1 MHPTA
6 ESSSA
11 VYITPRSQT
20 ANRGVRIK
28 NFASLWLLLKGQS
41 LELLLRVNTSIM
53 KEEILSIKGGFTK
66 PKMLTPQ
73 SQNFLTLCTN
83 ILAKS
88 APNKKLIKSVHQ
100 GPGWVRIMKKIE
112 VENLL
117 THSLK
122 ILEVRYFMMI

>member
-1 MHPTA
+1 M
-6 ESSSA
+6 EKFS
-11 VYITPRSQT
+11 
-20 ANRGVRIK
+20 G
-28 NFASLWLLLKGQS
+28 LWLLLKGQS
-41 LELLLRVNTSIM
+41 LEILLRVNTSIM

-100 GPGWVRIMKKIE
+100 GPGWVRIMKKNRGGKSPDTLPKDFRGS
-112 VENLL
+112 VF
-117 THSLK
+117 HDDLK
-122 ILEVRYFMMI
+122 KYILF

>member
-1 MHPTA
+1 M
-6 ESSSA
+6 EKFS
-11 VYITPRSQT
+11 
-20 ANRGVRIK
+20 G
-28 NFASLWLLLKGQS
+28 FWLLLKGQS
-41 LELLLRVNTSIM
+41 LEILLRVNTSIM

-73 SQNFLTLCTN
+73 SQNFLTLCSN

-88 APNKKLIKSVHQ
+88 AANKKLIKSVHQ